1 MKIYHNT
8 RCKKSRAGLAYLQTK
23 SVDFE
28 IVEYLKTK
36 FTEDQLKDVLMRL
49 NEKPQNIVRTQE
61 ALYKAELKGKSFTD
75 DEWVKILV
83 ENPKLIQR
91 PIVVNKHK
99 AVVAQPPELIDTIL

>member
-23 SVDFE
+23 GVDFE
-28 IVEYLKTK
+28 VVEYLKTK
-36 FTEDQLKDVLMRL
+36 FSEDQLKDVLMRL

-61 ALYKAELKGKSFTD
+61 ALYKTELKGKSFTD

-91 PIVVNKHK
+91 PIVVNKNK